1 MKQIPLSRKRNA
13 LLLWGKINGSINI
26 EFLLDT
32 GCSTTLISKELGDI
46 LFLKG
51 NLVESDVKGT
61 STSSYG
67 GVYSAQQKEINIRR
81 LTIGKVKLKDV
92 SASICDR
99 YGGPTLLGM
108 SALDKMNGYS
118 ITKDMLIIDDGNP
131 ETVTTT
137 GKVKDH
143 KPYKTRFKG
152 CIQRIRKIREESGVE
167 DFKFDY
173 TKHILRLYNPIQSC
187 YPLLLD
193 KKYKLVSEVLEE
205 LQTLIKENLEDD
217 EKNTYQKGAFITAYF
232 NFYLA
237 SAYYGLERYE
247 DALTYY

>member
-81 LTIGKVKLKDV
+81 LTI
-92 SASICDR
+92 
-99 YGGPTLLGM
+99 
-108 SALDKMNGYS
+108 
-118 ITKDMLIIDDGNP
+118 
-131 ETVTTT
+131 
-137 GKVKDH
+137 
-143 KPYKTRFKG
+143 
-152 CIQRIRKIREESGVE
+152 
-167 DFKFDY
+167 
-173 TKHILRLYNPIQSC
+173 
-187 YPLLLD
+187 
-193 KKYKLVSEVLEE
+193 
-205 LQTLIKENLEDD
+205 
-217 EKNTYQKGAFITAYF
+217 
-232 NFYLA
+232 
-237 SAYYGLERYE
+237 
-247 DALTYY
+247 

>member
-118 ITKDMLIIDDGNP
+118 ITKD
-131 ETVTTT
+131 T
-137 GKVKDH
+137 
-143 KPYKTRFKG
+143 
-152 CIQRIRKIREESGVE
+152 C
-167 DFKFDY
+167 
-173 TKHILRLYNPIQSC
+173 
-187 YPLLLD
+187 
-193 KKYKLVSEVLEE
+193 
-205 LQTLIKENLEDD
+205 
-217 EKNTYQKGAFITAYF
+217 
-232 NFYLA
+232 
-237 SAYYGLERYE
+237 
-247 DALTYY
+247 

>member
-99 YGGPTLLGM
+99 YGGWTDSAWNVSLRQDERLLHHQGH
-108 SALDKMNGYS
+108 A
-118 ITKDMLIIDDGNP
+118 
-131 ETVTTT
+131 
-137 GKVKDH
+137 
-143 KPYKTRFKG
+143 
-152 CIQRIRKIREESGVE
+152 
-167 DFKFDY
+167 DY
-173 TKHILRLYNPIQSC
+173 
-187 YPLLLD
+187 
-193 KKYKLVSEVLEE
+193 
-205 LQTLIKENLEDD
+205 
-217 EKNTYQKGAFITAYF
+217 
-232 NFYLA
+232 
-237 SAYYGLERYE
+237 
-247 DALTYY
+247 